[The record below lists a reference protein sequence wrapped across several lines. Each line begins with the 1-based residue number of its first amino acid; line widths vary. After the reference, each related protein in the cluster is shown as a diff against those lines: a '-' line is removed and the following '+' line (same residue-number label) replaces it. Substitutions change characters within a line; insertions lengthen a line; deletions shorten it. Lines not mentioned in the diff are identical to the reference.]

1 MSTRGIS
8 DKTTVHESDSS
19 KIDFTQGT
27 PNISTPAPEPR
38 VPAKKADSFD
48 KSENQSKAPANN
60 STYNRAARFGD
71 ASRVTG
77 KNVDGV
83 KEVDTRTYSVTD
95 VFAGLMSMATDRI
108 KGVDAEM
115 PASEATPA
123 ALNNLMATAGLVASA
138 AGADGTDADVSF
150 VSTFN
155 KLTGQS

>member
-1 MSTRGIS
+1 MSVRPS
-8 DKTTVHESDSS
+8 DKTTVHEGSNNQ
-19 KIDFTQGT
+19 IDFTQGT

-38 VPAKKADSFD
+38 VPTKKADSFD
-48 KSENQSKAPANN
+48 KAQAKSEAPANN
-60 STYNRAARFGD
+60 ATYNRAARFAGN
-71 ASRVTG
+71 ASQVSG
-77 KNVDGV
+77 KNLDGV

-108 KGVDAEM
+108 KGVDVEM
-115 PASEATPA
+115 PASEASPA